1 MRLGK
6 GAGKEVGGRGRG
18 LVRKEEA
25 LEEHDT
31 LNEHRRM
38 GNQERGKKKSELI
51 FITRRTLWVIIL

>member
-1 MRLGK
+1 MGVRLAM
-6 GAGKEVGGRGRG
+6 GAGEEVGRRGQG

-38 GNQERGKKKSELI
+38 GNQERKKI
-51 FITRRTLWVIIL
+51 